1 MRYYRDKSWTLESY
15 FKNDGYIALTKL
27 VKNTSKGRHAG
38 KASVSALER
47 ALRDASDIILILDEN
62 FAVDEIHVSDAK
74 NSLGDLDHWKGQNIE
89 ALLTEE
95 SKPKLKKRLSGLS
108 KKDQTP
114 STFIELNHVDNGERE
129 FPVRYTIHPTEDAE
143 RIILIGRDL
152 RSTAEVQ
159 QQLVRAQL
167 ALEKEYEKH
176 RDFDTR
182 YRVLRDN
189 LNEAIIFVDASN
201 GRILD
206 TNLLAAKLFNV
217 ESNGLIGQSINSVLK
232 NIKRRSALEHLLNAA
247 TEKDPMPMAAKTA
260 QTGETLK
267 IHPTLFRSAGDM
279 MLLCRL
285 DIGERDAS
293 EAEQLTSALGMLFR
307 TGSDAIVFTDSS
319 GEIRHANEE
328 FLRLCDV
335 VHLSDLKEKML
346 GDFLLRG
353 SIDQKILLETT
364 VQTGRIKTFSTKLKS
379 AHGTETEVEI
389 ASCHLNEEPNPYF
402 GFVLRNR
409 SQTQAIRERE
419 GSEKAT
425 HNAME
430 LVGTAPLKELV
441 AATADVV
448 EKMCIETAVKLTDN
462 NRVAA
467 AELLGLSR
475 QSFYVR
481 LRKYDLLRKDEE

>member
-1 MRYYRDKSWTLESY
+1 M
-15 FKNDGYIALTKL
+15 AKL
-27 VKNTSKGRHAG
+27 KKNTSKGRQANEET
-38 KASVSALER
+38 ASALER
-47 ALRDASDIILILDEN
+47 ALRDASDIILILNKDST
-62 FAVDEIHVSDAK
+62 VDEVYVSNAK
-74 NSLGDLDHWKGQNIE
+74 NSLGNLDHWQGQNIN

-95 SKPKLKKRLSGLS
+95 SKPKLKKRLSGVS
-108 KKDQTP
+108 KQDQP
-114 STFIELNHVDNGERE
+114 ASSFIELNHVDEGERE
-129 FPVRYTIHPTEDAE
+129 FPARYTIHSADDAGAV
-143 RIILIGRDL
+143 ILVGRDL
-152 RSTAEVQ
+152 RATAEVQ

-206 TNLLAAKLFNV
+206 ANLLAAKLFNV
-217 ESNGLIGQSINSVLK
+217 DSNGLIGQSINSVLK
-232 NIKRRSALEHLLNAA
+232 NINRRSALELLLNAA
-247 TEKDPMPMAAKTA
+247 TEKDPLPMAAKTA
-260 QTGETLK
+260 QTKETLK

-285 DIGERDAS
+285 DVGERDAS
-293 EAEQLTSALGMLFR
+293 EAEQLTSALGTLFR

-364 VQTGRIKTFSTKLKS
+364 AQTGRIKTFATKIKS
-379 AHGTETEVEI
+379 AHDTETDVEI
-389 ASCHLNEEPNPYF
+389 ASCHLNDQPNPYF

-409 SQTQAIRERE
+409 SQIEAIRERE
-419 GSEKAT
+419 SSEKAT

-481 LRKYDLLRKDEE
+481 LRKYDLLKKDEE

>member
-1 MRYYRDKSWTLESY
+1 L
-15 FKNDGYIALTKL
+15 AKL
-27 VKNTSKGRHAG
+27 KKNTSKGRRLTC
-38 KASVSALER
+38 KPASPLEQT
-47 ALRDASDIILILDEN
+47 LRDASDIVIILDSDKIIE
-62 FAVDEIHVSDAK
+62 DIHVSNAK
-74 NSLGDLDHWKGQNIE
+74 NSLGDLEHWHGKNIE
-89 ALLTEE
+89 TVLTTE
-95 SKPKLKKRLSGLS
+95 SIPKLQKRLAGLA
-108 KKDQTP
+108 KKNDGH
-114 STFIELNHVDNGERE
+114 STSIELNHVDGDGRE
-129 FPVRYTIHPTEDAE
+129 FPVRYTLQSIKESKNTV
-143 RIILIGRDL
+143 LVGRDL

-189 LNEAIIFVDASN
+189 LNEAVLFIDASN

-206 TNLLAAKLFNV
+206 TNLLATKLFNV
-217 ESNGLIGQSINSVLK
+217 EANGLVGQSINSVLK
-232 NIKRRSALEHLLNAA
+232 NMKRRSALEMLLNAA
-247 TEKDPMPMAAKTA
+247 AEKNPLPMTA
-260 QTGETLK
+260 QATQTSATLK

-285 DIGERDAS
+285 DSS
-293 EAEQLTSALGMLFR
+293 EKETSETEQLTAALNTLYR
-307 TGSDAIVFTDSS
+307 AGSDAIVFTDSN

-328 FLRLCDV
+328 FLALCDV
-335 VHLSDLKEKML
+335 VRLSDIKEKPIA
-346 GDFLLRG
+346 DYLLRG

-364 VQTGRIKTFSTKLKS
+364 MQTGRIKTFATKLRS
-379 AHGTETEVEI
+379 AHGSEVDVEI
-389 ASCHLNEEPNPYF
+389 ASCHLNDQPDPFY
-402 GFVLRNR
+402 GFVVRARPRTEALQDPENDSDR
-409 SQTQAIRERE
+409 
-419 GSEKAT
+419 AT

-467 AELLGLSR
+467 AGLLGLSR

-481 LRKYDLLRKDEE
+481 LRKYDLLKKDED

>member
-1 MRYYRDKSWTLESY
+1 L
-15 FKNDGYIALTKL
+15 AKL
-27 VKNTSKGRHAG
+27 KKNTSKRRRT
-38 KASVSALER
+38 ASDAASPLER
-47 ALRDASDIILILDEN
+47 ALRDASDIIIILDGDHIVE
-62 FAVDEIHVSDAK
+62 DIHVSNAK
-74 NSLGDLDHWKGQNIE
+74 NSLGDLEHWCGQKIE
-89 ALLTEE
+89 TLLTTE
-95 SKPKLKKRLSGLS
+95 SKPKLQKRLAGLS
-108 KKDQTP
+108 KKP
-114 STFIELNHVDNGERE
+114 GESLAIIELNHTDDGRE
-129 FPVRYTIHPTEDAE
+129 FPVRYTMQPIEDSE
-143 RIILIGRDL
+143 STILVGRDL
-152 RSTAEVQ
+152 RSTADVQ
-159 QQLVRAQL
+159 QQLVRSQL

-206 TNLLAAKLFNV
+206 GNLLAAKLFGV
-217 ESNGLIGQSINSVLK
+217 DSNGLIGQSINSVLK
-232 NIKRRSALEHLLNAA
+232 NKKRRSALELLLNAA
-247 TEKDPMPMAAKTA
+247 AEKDPLPMTA
-260 QTGETLK
+260 QATQTSETLK

-285 DIGERDAS
+285 DTGERDTT
-293 EAEQLTSALGMLFR
+293 ETEQLTAALSTLYRAGP
-307 TGSDAIVFTDSS
+307 DAIVFTDSS

-328 FLRLCDV
+328 FLALCDV

-364 VQTGRIKTFSTKLKS
+364 VQTGRIKTFTTKLNS
-379 AHGTETEVEI
+379 AHGGEIDVEI
-389 ASCHLNEEPNPYF
+389 AACHLNDQPDPYF

-409 SQTQAIRERE
+409 TRADAPRESE
-419 GSEKAT
+419 GNSDEAMQ
-425 HNAME
+425 NAME

-481 LRKYDLLRKDEE
+481 LRKYDLLKKGED